1 MDNALGNENLD
12 LQGQF
17 NDNVGQDEG
26 VKQQESDTNWEEQA
40 KYFQSEK
47 DKAQAENQKLRQ
59 YEQIGRMLE
68 SRPDIA

>member
-40 KYFQSEK
+40 K
-47 DKAQAENQKLRQ
+47 
-59 YEQIGRMLE
+59 
-68 SRPDIA
+68 